1 MDSYKS
7 KFQEDLNELLNLKT
21 KIDNMESEIQ
31 DFQLDSD
38 DLDNEKPAGRKS
50 LNQAKYIIQKYKPFF
65 EAVVSNP
72 WDAQYLE
79 VMKEFIALKDP
90 GTKVSSS
97 VSSAQNSKGID
108 RKGIHWTISFHK
120 PDSKW
125 GNAWNFIDLIATR
138 LADRKMSKWDA
149 PELEVFEKTSMSK
162 LDSSHPVMAA
172 FMKTKGMVYPKD
184 NPDFQKWQKE
194 NLEAFKAAIAYI
206 KNWDPKKSK
215 IFGDK

>member
-1 MDSYKS
+1 MKPYKPIFES
-7 KFQEDLNELLNLKT
+7 HEAEST
-21 KIDNMESEIQ
+21 K
-31 DFQLDSD
+31 
-38 DLDNEKPAGRKS
+38 GKS
-50 LNQAKYIIQKYKPFF
+50 LKKYKPFF